1 MASSNSVLVFLLSL
15 SYVLFL
21 PCKGQGKRH
30 GSTDFYGQGVF
41 FDISFTLRCSRSY
54 RHLEGIK
61 PNPNPNPN
69 PNIKLLEPAKYHFSN
84 VSVPVQ
90 TAISYIRFWT
100 FLPLSDV
107 LDLADTLKG
116 SNLTP
121 SLTLKLVEDG

>member
-1 MASSNSVLVFLLSL
+1 MEANAA
-15 SYVLFL
+15 
-21 PCKGQGKRH
+21 

-54 RHLEGIK
+54 RHLKGII
-61 PNPNPNPN
+61 PNPNPNLN